1 MHIRNNSDLGKLFR
15 INLNWIPIYLGI
27 STQLF
32 EYQHE
37 ITYLNNGFTHLHQF
51 LLQMNTKLIFKNVY
65 VPLMEREHNCCLMI
79 ATRDCAAHL
88 SGNQKR
94 HVNNWRLYFRVHKLS
109 DTIDPIGTQVLPKY
123 LTFPSDIDTPIRT
136 SKLKC
141 PRQQPPK
148 CKDSFQLWVKSL
160 RTNGFTARYFDHC
173 ARGLWARR
181 NLNPSDQHISITPSR
196 RWFESRAT

>member
-1 MHIRNNSDLGKLFR
+1 
-15 INLNWIPIYLGI
+15 
-27 STQLF
+27 
-32 EYQHE
+32 
-37 ITYLNNGFTHLHQF
+37 
-51 LLQMNTKLIFKNVY
+51 
-65 VPLMEREHNCCLMI
+65 MEREHDYCLMI
-79 ATRDCAAHL
+79 AIRDCAGHL

-94 HVNNWRLYFRVHKLS
+94 LVNNWRLYFRVHKLS
-109 DTIDPIGTQVLPKY
+109 DTTDPIGTKILPKY

-173 ARGLWARR
+173 ARGL
-181 NLNPSDQHISITPSR
+181 
-196 RWFESRAT
+196 